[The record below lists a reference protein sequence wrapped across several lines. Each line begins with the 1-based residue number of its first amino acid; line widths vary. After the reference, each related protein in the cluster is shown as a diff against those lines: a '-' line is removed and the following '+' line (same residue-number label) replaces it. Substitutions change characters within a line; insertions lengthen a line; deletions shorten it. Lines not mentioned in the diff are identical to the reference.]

1 MSPDLLDTIAPLL
14 GAIREALWQGFV
26 VFLRVGGMLALL
38 PLFGE
43 ISVPARVRLG
53 LGLAFTLVV
62 MPAVAADLPAPQDPA
77 RLLLLVLG
85 EAAVGVAFG
94 IFLRLFVLAL
104 HTAGSIAAQATSLSQ
119 LFGAGPGAEPSPAM
133 AHLLV
138 IGGLALAALLGLHVQ
153 VAAYMIQSY
162 ALVPPGATLDPG
174 MLLEAGLGEVG
185 RAFTLAFSL
194 AAPFVAAA
202 LLYNVTLGVINR
214 AMPQLMVTFIG
225 APALTAGG
233 LALFLM
239 AAPVMLAVWIEAF
252 QAFLAT
258 PFGDRP

>member
-1 MSPDLLDTIAPLL
+1 M
-14 GAIREALWQGFV
+14 
-26 VFLRVGGMLALL
+26 
-38 PLFGE
+38 
-43 ISVPARVRLG
+43 SVPARVRLG

-62 MPAVAADLPAPQDPA
+62 APAVASALPDPRGPA
-77 RLLLLVLG
+77 EIGLLILG
-85 EAAVGVAFG
+85 EAATGVAFG

-104 HTAGSIAAQATSLSQ
+104 HTAGSIAAQSTSLSQ

-162 ALVPPGATLDPG
+162 ALAPAGAVLDPG
-174 MLLEAGLGEVG
+174 MLLEAGVGEVG
-185 RAFTLAFSL
+185 RAFALAFSL

-202 LLYNVTLGVINR
+202 LLYNIMLGVINR
-214 AMPQLMVTFIG
+214 AMPQLMVTLIG

-233 LALFLM
+233 LMLLLL
-239 AAPVMLAVWIEAF
+239 AAPVMLAVWAEAF
-252 QAFLAT
+252 GTFLLD
-258 PFGDRP
+258 PFGARP

>member
-1 MSPDLLDTIAPLL
+1 MSPELLESLAPVLQM
-14 GAIREALWQGFV
+14 AREGVEDGFV
-26 VFLRVGGMLALL
+26 VFLRVGAMLALL

-43 ISVPARVRLG
+43 MTVPVRVRLG

-62 MPAVAADLPAPQDPA
+62 LPAVAGMLPPPGGPAD
-77 RLLLLVLG
+77 LLLLLLG
-85 EAAVGVAFG
+85 EAAVGIAFG

-104 HTAGSIAAQATSLSQ
+104 QTAGTIAAQATSLSQ

-138 IGGLALAALLGLHVQ
+138 IGGLALAAILGLHVQ

-162 ALVPPGATLDPG
+162 ALVPPGALLDPA
-174 MLLEAGLGEVG
+174 MLLEAGVAEVG
-185 RAFTLAFSL
+185 GAFALAFSL

-233 LALFLM
+233 LMLLLVS
-239 AAPVMLAVWIEAF
+239 APVMLAIWAEAF
-252 QAFLAT
+252 GIFMAD
-258 PFGDRP
+258 PFGALR